1 VRPVLVLT
9 QPDRP
14 SGRGRKLAPSPVKI
28 LASEYSLPIDQP
40 ERLRTD
46 EQVAALRAAAPDVL
60 IVAAYGLIL
69 PRRVLELPRL
79 GCVNVHASLLPR
91 WRGAAPVERSMMAGD
106 ADTGVCLMQ
115 MDVGLD
121 TGAVLDRQAIPV
133 LDAETGPELEARLAD
148 LGARRLAAL
157 LPAFL
162 RGELAATPQDD
173 RDATYAHKLTRA
185 DAAIDWQAGAEAIA
199 RRIRALAGRMSVEV
213 RLGGARLQLLQAT
226 ATPGASSSAPAGTI
240 VGVKPTIDVACPDG
254 ILHIH
259 RLRFT
264 DRGKGTALTASE
276 AANGFATIIHP
287 GARFDAEG

>member
-1 VRPVLVLT
+1 
-9 QPDRP
+9 
-14 SGRGRKLAPSPVKI
+14 
-28 LASEYSLPIDQP
+28 
-40 ERLRTD
+40 
-46 EQVAALRAAAPDVL
+46 
-60 IVAAYGLIL
+60 
-69 PRRVLELPRL
+69 
-79 GCVNVHASLLPR
+79 
-91 WRGAAPVERSMMAGD
+91 MMAGD